1 MPEVEAQIAEA
12 CAALSGGDIKPLCSL
27 FVAPA
32 RERTM
37 PLVSRQAESYPYRW
51 PNFDLAHPSL
61 PRRSKRDP
69 QFTALDN
76 FVCTETFR
84 QSGPIAL
91 DTMTNTTLPT
101 LDPAQEIRIAA
112 VHRGFLYQHL
122 YAAACLLNAAPSAA
136 TVVVVERDEDIE
148 IVTSTARLYV
158 QVKTRVHPIMPSDIA
173 QALDRFERLR
183 AEHTEGRREGDPGF
197 LIVANQPPGPALA
210 ERIATGALGDVQ
222 VMYPGQAAT
231 GIFSALPPAWH
242 TIDEAV
248 QWCTSRAGTL
258 PFPTLAPDSLVWKI
272 AGRVLAAAAGNAP
285 HADHTFL
292 IEQLPALFEQLV
304 VQLQQFPAPPL
315 PYRPQAQEPAIE
327 TGARVRI
334 IAGFSGAGKTAW
346 AAQAACHST
355 QSCAYY
361 DCAET
366 PSEALASSL
375 VRELAARLSSA
386 SDPVRR
392 DILLPGASGLESLTA
407 LDNYLQR
414 QGMAPIVVLDNA
426 HGIDAQ
432 SLRRV
437 VENTSSLR
445 FVLLCQPA
453 GSLRELEATLGL
465 TRESLLGWGLDE
477 VASACTAAGSFGSAA
492 TLGRV
497 QALTRGMPLFVES
510 AARIAARERGGDLE
524 QLCNSLEQQ
533 TNTAETAQEVIL
545 EKVFDALPSQSKDA
559 VAVFSLCDVGLD
571 PHEVTEL
578 LRGAIALNDPAIAT
592 ILRVLRQVGVAEIY
606 GNSRVKI
613 HDAMRI
619 LGGRHFVT
627 MDPTVATRAKS
638 TLKAVLLKSLLE
650 TRDTSRFSLYA
661 RMLVESREIKV
672 LVELI
677 GEEMFH
683 ELGIAPHIWNSLEQV
698 LQDPTVEPTD
708 RFWALD
714 GLIFSD
720 MKHGRTDR
728 LQDRFDEM
736 ERLLREHELGDDER
750 LSFIMKR
757 MNFQADQGDQHAV
770 DKSIE
775 AMRSMLPDK
784 PKHHRVFRYNAAC
797 ALFRLK
803 KLDMGEREARQ
814 VVAENY
820 EVLGITPEQ
829 VIGLKQH
836 ELSALVNRPDID
848 YHDLKHTADALELLA
863 MVTKALGRTE
873 MFARIHAMK
882 FYGLVDAVDS
892 LVRVGQDAADDF
904 VYVHEFEGARE
915 VLEQHVLPTV
925 LRANML
931 GRVVSVRS
939 QYAVVLAYC
948 GDVDAAER
956 EMARLESYAPGFTAQ
971 QAKEIADQK
980 ALIAQQRVRPLA
992 SRQQALAL
1000 RRMFSAQAASQPRPS
1015 GPATSTKVGRNEHC
1029 PCGSGRKYKHCH
1041 G

>member
-1 MPEVEAQIAEA
+1 
-12 CAALSGGDIKPLCSL
+12 
-27 FVAPA
+27 
-32 RERTM
+32 
-37 PLVSRQAESYPYRW
+37 
-51 PNFDLAHPSL
+51 
-61 PRRSKRDP
+61 
-69 QFTALDN
+69 
-76 FVCTETFR
+76 
-84 QSGPIAL
+84 
-91 DTMTNTTLPT
+91 MTITTLST
-101 LDPAQEIRIAA
+101 LDPAQEVRIAA

-122 YAAACLLNAAPSAA
+122 YAVACLLNAASSD
-136 TVVVVERDEDIE
+136 TTIVVVERDEDIE
-148 IVTSTARLYV
+148 IVTPTARLYI
-158 QVKTRVHPIMPSDIA
+158 QVKTRVHPIMPSDIV

-183 AEHTEGRREGDPGF
+183 AEHTEGRRAGDSGF

-210 ERIATGALGDVQ
+210 ERITTGALGDVQ
-222 VMYPGQAAT
+222 MMYPGQAAT
-231 GIFSALPPAWH
+231 GMFAALPPAWH

-248 QWCTSRAGTL
+248 QWCTSRAETL
-258 PFPTLAPDSLVWKI
+258 PFTSLAPDSLVWKL

-304 VQLQQFPAPPL
+304 VQLQQFPAPPH

-361 DCAET
+361 NCAET

-375 VRELAARLSSA
+375 VRELAARLSGASA
-386 SDPVRR
+386 PVHRK
-392 DILLPGASGLESLTA
+392 ILLPGASGLESLTA
-407 LDNYLQR
+407 LDNYLHR

-437 VENTSSLR
+437 VEGKSSLR
-445 FVLLCQPA
+445 FVLLCQPV
-453 GSLRELEATLGL
+453 GSLRELEASLGL

-510 AARIAARERGGDLE
+510 AARIAAREHGGDLE
-524 QLCNSLEQQ
+524 QLCNALEQQ
-533 TNTAETAQEVIL
+533 TSTVETAQEVIL
-545 EKVFDALPSQSKDA
+545 EKVFDALPQQSKDA
-559 VAVFSLCDVGLD
+559 VAVLSLCDVGLD

-578 LRGAIALNDPAIAT
+578 LHGAIALSEPAIAS
-592 ILRVLRQVGVAEIY
+592 ILRALRQAGVAEIY
-606 GNSRVKI
+606 GNSRFKV

-619 LGGRHFVT
+619 LGGRHLLT
-627 MDPTVATRAKS
+627 MQATVATQAKS
-638 TLKAVLLKSLLE
+638 TLKSVLLKTLLG
-650 TRDTSRFSLYA
+650 TRDSSRFSLYI
-661 RMLVESREIKV
+661 RMLVETREIKV

-683 ELGIAPHIWNSLEQV
+683 ELGIAPHIWHGLEQV
-698 LQDPTVEPTD
+698 LQDPTVEPSD

-714 GLIFSD
+714 GLVFSD
-720 MKHGRTDR
+720 MKHGHADR
-728 LQDRFDEM
+728 LPSRFDEM
-736 ERLLREHELGDDER
+736 ERLLGEHELGDDER

-784 PKHHRVFRYNAAC
+784 PKHHRIFRYNAAC

-803 KLDMGEREARQ
+803 KLDLAECEARQ

-820 EVLGITPEQ
+820 EVLGISPEQ
-829 VIGLKQH
+829 VIGLTQH
-836 ELSALVNRPDID
+836 ELSALVHRADIE

-904 VYVHEFEGARE
+904 VYVHDFEGARE
-915 VLEQHVLPTV
+915 ILEQHVLPTI

-931 GRVVSVRS
+931 DRIVGVRS

-948 GDVDAAER
+948 GDVDAAQR
-956 EMARLESYAPGFTAQ
+956 EMARLEPYAPGFSAQ
-971 QAKEIADQK
+971 QAIEIANQK
-980 ALIAQQRVRPLA
+980 ALIAQLRVKPLI
-992 SRQQALAL
+992 SRQQALAMRKIL
-1000 RRMFSAQAASQPRPS
+1000 AAQAALPSKPSRPAI
-1015 GPATSTKVGRNEHC
+1015 GKKVGRNEPC